1 MDLHGFDLNL
11 LVALNAL
18 LSERSV
24 TNAGRRVHLSQSA
37 MSGVLARLRRAFNDD
52 LLVPGRGGMTLTPLA
67 EALVDPVNE
76 ILRKVEHTLST
87 YVRFDPASSR
97 RMFTVAASDYAVT
110 VLLTPALRELHRQ
123 APTVSVAI
131 VPLRDGMESL
141 EDKQIDL
148 LVLPRAYV
156 PPSRTPELLFDDVF
170 TGIVA
175 SDHPT
180 VGGRLSAE
188 QYRSLGHVIVS
199 FAQDRRVSIDDFAIA
214 EAGLDRRV
222 DVVAPSFHSLPALV
236 VGTERV
242 ATIQA
247 RLAKLL
253 ASVYPIRIVDL
264 PIELPVLEEM
274 LLWHPR
280 FDRDPGHTW
289 FRGILKH
296 AADALPARTQRL

>member
-11 LVALNAL
+11 LVALDAL

-52 LLVPGRGGMTLTPLA
+52 LLVPGRGGMTLTPRA
-67 EALVDPVNE
+67 EALVEPVSA
-76 ILRKVEHTLST
+76 ILRGVEQTLST
-87 YVRFDPASSR
+87 HVRFDPASSR

-123 APTVSVAI
+123 APSVSVTI
-131 VPLRDGMESL
+131 VPLRDGMETL
-141 EDKQIDL
+141 EDRQIDL

-156 PPSRTPELLFDDVF
+156 PPSRAPELLFDDVF

-175 SDHPT
+175 SDHPM
-180 VGGRLSAE
+180 VGDRLSADH
-188 QYRSLGHVIVS
+188 YRSLGHVIVS
-199 FAQDRRVSIDDFAIA
+199 FAQDGRGSIDDFAIA

-222 DVVAPSFHSLPALV
+222 DVVAPSFHALPALV

-242 ATIQA
+242 ATIQY
-247 RLAKLL
+247 RLATML
-253 ASVYPIRIVDL
+253 ASAYPIRIVGL
-264 PIELPVLEEM
+264 PIELPVLEEV

-280 FDRDPGHTW
+280 FDRDPGHAW

-296 AADALPARTQRL
+296 AAAALPARTQRT